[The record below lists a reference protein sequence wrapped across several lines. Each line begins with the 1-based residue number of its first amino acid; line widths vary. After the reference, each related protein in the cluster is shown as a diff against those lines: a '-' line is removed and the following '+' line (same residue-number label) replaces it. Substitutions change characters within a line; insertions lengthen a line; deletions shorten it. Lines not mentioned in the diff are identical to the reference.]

1 MYQLNSLN
9 FLNTFEVFQNFLTFV
24 KLPVAK
30 KIHSY
35 DRETVS
41 SMAKKI
47 LKFHGIL
54 LRKHIQNSYRFEK
67 YKNERIYMDL
77 IWMDMKIG

>member
-1 MYQLNSLN
+1 
-9 FLNTFEVFQNFLTFV
+9 
-24 KLPVAK
+24 
-30 KIHSY
+30 
-35 DRETVS
+35 
-41 SMAKKI
+41 MAKKI

-77 IWMDMKIG
+77 IWMDMKIGWKTWNFVIIKGHLRAKIGKSIVQRWKVEDQ